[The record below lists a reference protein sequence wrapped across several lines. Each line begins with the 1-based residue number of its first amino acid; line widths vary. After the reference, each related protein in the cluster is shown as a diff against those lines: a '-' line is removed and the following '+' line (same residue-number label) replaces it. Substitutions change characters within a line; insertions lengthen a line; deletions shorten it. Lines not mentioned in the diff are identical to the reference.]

1 MVNRLK
7 SLRESKGMSQEE
19 LAARAGVSRTTIW
32 NLETNPQAD
41 TTTKTLLKIADALG
55 TSVTEIFFTESVQ

>member
-1 MVNRLK
+1 MANRLK

-41 TTTKTLLKIADALG
+41 TTTKTLLKIAAALG
-55 TSVTEIFFTESVQ
+55 TSVAEIFFTEPVQ